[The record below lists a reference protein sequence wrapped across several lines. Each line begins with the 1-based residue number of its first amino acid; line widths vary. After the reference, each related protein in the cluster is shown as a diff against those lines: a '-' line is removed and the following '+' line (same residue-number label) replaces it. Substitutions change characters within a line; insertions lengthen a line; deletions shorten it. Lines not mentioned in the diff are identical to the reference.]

1 MPPPLSLISCVTSDN
16 SKGKGEGETKQ
27 FNFGCFP
34 VFCHKLIVD
43 AVDLNQDGNE
53 AEHGWVV
60 AARPFKVPGA
70 VAVVT
75 THE

>member
-1 MPPPLSLISCVTSDN
+1 M
-16 SKGKGEGETKQ
+16 
-27 FNFGCFP
+27 
-34 VFCHKLIVD
+34 FCHKLIVD